1 MNKNISTTQRINDLL
16 HIDFKIEEHS
26 EFWNFLILW
35 NLFECRL
42 FDTSFSI
49 PKACDLNLCPTD
61 EVLKTTLKYFQ
72 NRYVENGNT
81 NSRFDKLEFRK
92 GKNEK
97 YIDKKLNVANIL
109 LGKQDE
115 ELTQTTA
122 IQCIIYRLRNNLFH
136 GIKSVE
142 SFPDQEDTFKIVNNF
157 LLSCLESNK

>member
-42 FDTSFSI
+42 FGTSFSI

-92 GKNEK
+92 
-97 YIDKKLNVANIL
+97 ARTRSIL
-109 LGKQDE
+109 TRSLM
-115 ELTQTTA
+115 LP
-122 IQCIIYRLRNNLFH
+122 IYYLENRT
-136 GIKSVE
+136 KS
-142 SFPDQEDTFKIVNNF
+142 
-157 LLSCLESNK
+157 